1 MASHDLLTIYSAKAV
16 EYLIA
21 VSYLLL
27 FIPFWR
33 YVNARPAAALQVAV
47 KQPARLTR
55 LAEWFRMAEGVLF
68 HPGHAWAHVDGPDLV
83 TVGLD
88 DFTGKLVGSLL
99 AIELPAVGTAL
110 GQGEMGWTLQTEMGA
125 IDMLSPVDGTVF
137 AVNHAVVASPRLA
150 TEAPYEDGWL
160 LKIRSRRVAA
170 NVTHL
175 LSGSLARRW
184 MEDITERLRG
194 EMGLELGLVY
204 EDGGLMVDGFARVL
218 DPEHPELVAKRL
230 LLTEGGGPHV

>member
-1 MASHDLLTIYSAKAV
+1 MASHELLTIYSAKAV

-21 VSYLLL
+21 VAYVVL

-33 YVNARPAAALQVAV
+33 YVNGRPAAARVPAA
-47 KQPARLTR
+47 QPARLPH

-68 HPGHAWAHVDGPDLV
+68 HPGHAWARVDSPDLV
-83 TVGLD
+83 TVGFD
-88 DFTGKLVGSLL
+88 DFAGKLVGSLS
-99 AIELPAVGTAL
+99 AIDLPAVGTPLA
-110 GQGEMGWTLQTEMGA
+110 QGEKAWTLQTRAGA

-137 AVNHAVVASPRLA
+137 AVNHAAVASPRVA
-150 TEAPYEDGWL
+150 TESPYEDGWL
-160 LKIRSRRVAA
+160 LKIRSRRLAA

-184 MEDITERLRG
+184 MEDLTSRLRG

-204 EDGGLMVDGFARVL
+204 EDGGLMVDGFASVL
-218 DPEHPELVAKRL
+218 DPEHPEAVAKIF
-230 LLTEGGGPHV
+230 LLTDGGGLHA